1 MTEASMDSILK
12 CHDLVKI
19 NFVRGENCYLYDDR
33 GKCYTDFEAGCW
45 STALGHNH
53 PRINQVMKDQIDQV
67 IHLGTRYPNAVTEE
81 AAQAILSLVG
91 MAGGKCVF
99 LSSGSEA
106 VEFAARIARVVT
118 RQPWLMTF
126 TNAYLSAFGSAGKKS
141 DAEWKLFDW
150 SACTHAGACACLD
163 ALLFEQIGGFVFEP
177 GGSGSESVR
186 FPSVQLVQK
195 IVERIRQAGGLLVA
209 NEITTGMGRTGK
221 WFGFQHYDVQPD
233 IVALGK
239 CIGNGY
245 PVSVVAMKR
254 EVADRLEAAGFY
266 YAQSHQNDPLGCR
279 VAKEVIAILSAENWI
294 EKGNATGTY
303 FLEGLQR
310 LAEKH
315 ASVKEARGRGM
326 LLALELNPREG
337 FSTATVFQA
346 LLEKGFLVTHKPDR
360 NFLRFDP
367 ALTLPKEDVD
377 RLLEC
382 LDNILEIY

>member
-1 MTEASMDSILK
+1 MDSILK

-19 NFVRGENCYLYDDR
+19 NFVRGENCYLYDDQ

-45 STALGHNH
+45 CTALGYNH
-53 PRINQVMKDQIDQV
+53 PRLNQVMKDQIDQV

-81 AAQAILSLVG
+81 AAQAVLRLVG
-91 MAGGKCVF
+91 MEGGKCVF

-118 RQPWLMTF
+118 RQPWLLTF
-126 TNAYLSAFGSAGKKS
+126 TNSYLSALGSAGKKS

-150 SACTHAGACACLD
+150 RSCSHAGACACLD
-163 ALLFEQIGGFVFEP
+163 ALPFEQIGGFVFEA
-177 GGSGSESVR
+177 GGSGTESVR
-186 FPSVQLVQK
+186 FPSVQLFQK
-195 IVERIRQAGGLLVA
+195 IVDRVRQAGGLLVA

-254 EVADRLEAAGFY
+254 EVADQLEAAGFY

-294 EKGNATGTY
+294 EKGNATGAY

-326 LLALELNPREG
+326 LLALELNPRDG
-337 FSTATVFQA
+337 FSTTTVFQV

-367 ALTLPKEDVD
+367 ALTLQKEDVD

-382 LDNILEIY
+382 LDDILEVH

>member
-1 MTEASMDSILK
+1 MDSVLK

-19 NFVRGENCYLYDDR
+19 NFVRGENCYLYDDQGR
-33 GKCYTDFEAGCW
+33 RYTDFEAGCW
-45 STALGHNH
+45 STALGYNH
-53 PRINQVMKDQIDQV
+53 PRINQVMKDQIDRV

-81 AAQAILSLVG
+81 AAQAVLGLVG
-91 MAGGKCVF
+91 MEGGKCVF

-106 VEFAARIARVVT
+106 VEFAARIARVMT
-118 RQPWLMTF
+118 RQPWLLTF
-126 TNAYLSAFGSAGKKS
+126 TNSYLSALGSSGKKS

-150 SACTHAGACACLD
+150 SSCTHPGACARLD
-163 ALLFEQIGGFVFEP
+163 TLPFEQIGGFVFEA

-186 FPSVQLVQK
+186 FPAVQLVQK
-195 IVERIRQAGGLLVA
+195 IVERVWQAGGLLVA

-221 WFGFQHYDVQPD
+221 WFGYQHYDVQPD

-254 EVADRLEAAGFY
+254 AVADKLESTGFY

-279 VAKEVIAILSAENWI
+279 VAKEVIAILRAENWI
-294 EKGNATGTY
+294 EKGNVTGAY

-315 ASVKEARGRGM
+315 ANVKEARGRGM
-326 LLALELNPREG
+326 LLALEIKPREG
-337 FSTATVFQA
+337 FSTATIFQA

-367 ALTLPKEDVD
+367 ALTMQKEDVD
-377 RLLEC
+377 SLLEC
-382 LDNILEIY
+382 LDDILEAHK